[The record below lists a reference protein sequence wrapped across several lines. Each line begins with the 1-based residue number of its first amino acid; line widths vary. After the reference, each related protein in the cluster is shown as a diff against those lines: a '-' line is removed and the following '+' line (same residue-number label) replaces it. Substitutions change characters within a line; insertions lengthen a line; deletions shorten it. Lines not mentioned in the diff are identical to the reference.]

1 MVNILLLSSP
11 LHINDVHLGGLP
23 GGLLYVLLHHRPRQ
37 KVGGVLGQ
45 DEVGGP
51 GEDVVGRRLL
61 PWFPADRP
69 VLPVQV
75 NSSLPPALVLSDT
88 EAWVEGR
95 ISRLRLRDNYTDIYT

>member
-11 LHINDVHLGGLP
+11 LHVNDVDLGRLP
-23 GGLLYVLLHHRPRQ
+23 GGLLYVLLHHGAGEQ
-37 KVGGVLGQ
+37 VGRVLGQ

-51 GEDVVGRRLL
+51 GEDVVGWRLL

-75 NSSLPPALVLSDT
+75 NSLPPALVLSDT
-88 EAWVEGR
+88 ETWEGGR
-95 ISRLRLRDNYTDIYT
+95 I